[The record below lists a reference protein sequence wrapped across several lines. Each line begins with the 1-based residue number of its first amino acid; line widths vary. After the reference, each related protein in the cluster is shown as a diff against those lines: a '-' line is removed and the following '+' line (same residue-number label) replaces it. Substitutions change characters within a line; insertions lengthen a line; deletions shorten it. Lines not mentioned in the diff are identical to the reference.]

1 MNRVCF
7 TLRVKPAALEE
18 YKEHHRAVWPEMMEA
33 LTRTGWHNYSL
44 FLGDD
49 GLLIGY
55 FETPGTFDEAL
66 AGMSSERVN
75 GKWQE
80 LMAPF
85 FEGSGDQADE
95 MMSQIDEIFHLP

>member
-7 TLRVKPAALEE
+7 TLQVKSAALDE
-18 YKEHHRAVWPEMMEA
+18 YKEHHRSVWPEMMEA
-33 LTRTGWHNYSL
+33 LARTGWHNYSL
-44 FLGDD
+44 FLSDD

-66 AGMSSERVN
+66 AGMSSEPVN
-75 GKWQE
+75 RKWQE

-85 FEGSGDQADE
+85 FEGSGHQADE
-95 MMSQIDEIFHLP
+95 MMHQIDEIFHLP

>member
-7 TLRVKPAALEE
+7 TLRVKPAALDE
-18 YKEHHRAVWPEMMEA
+18 YKEHHRAVWPEMMDA

-44 FLGDD
+44 FLSDD

-66 AGMSSERVN
+66 AGMSSEPVN
-75 GKWQE
+75 RKWQE

-85 FEGSGDQADE
+85 FEGSGDKADD
-95 MMSQIDEIFHLP
+95 MMHQIDEIFHLP